1 MMLKSMNKILENKE
15 KEIILEKI
23 KYDIL
28 FYFFLVEIQK
38 LKDKISEYLSSN
50 FPIYKKTKKYYDEII
65 ALAYPEL
72 TFIYSTFN
80 SITLSFEL
88 FDKIK
93 FDIFIN
99 FPYVEI
105 KILDFNSEKVIEK
118 NFILISNPSFSNLP
132 EALDF
137 IKFLILKFD
146 TYISKNYNAKM
157 NFHKIIS
164 YYNSENIENFENK
177 IEGIFEL

>member
-28 FYFFLVEIQK
+28 FYFFFVEIQK

-50 FPIYKKTKKYYDEII
+50 FPIYQKNKHYYDEII

-88 FDKIK
+88 FCKIK

-99 FPYVEI
+99 FPYLEI
-105 KILDFNSEKVIEK
+105 KILNFNSEKVI
-118 NFILISNPSFSNLP
+118 P
-132 EALDF
+132 
-137 IKFLILKFD
+137 
-146 TYISKNYNAKM
+146 
-157 NFHKIIS
+157 
-164 YYNSENIENFENK
+164 
-177 IEGIFEL
+177 